1 MHFTTTI
8 TDEQCPSLNRVSL
21 YPGFIVL
28 CSQAS
33 FKAFSLLHCQSL
45 GSVMMWYVGSRF
57 DWAISLGARLGWQ
70 VKHWRGNVTHF
81 SPHVKCPCCDKNLG
95 NYGKLRWLYLSLLE
109 LWTKSY
115 SVTIEIKP
123 LGQNSCKCYISISME
138 FTERNLEFL
147 HILFFFFSFAASRS
161 KRVKQTICTV
171 KISNNLHG
179 WHIKINKKV
188 K

>member
-8 TDEQCPSLNRVSL
+8 RDERCPSLNRVSL

-28 CSQAS
+28 CSQTS

-45 GSVMMWYVGSRF
+45 GSVMIWYVGSRF
-57 DWAISLGARLGWQ
+57 DWASSLGARLGWQ

-81 SPHVKCPCCDKNLG
+81 SPHVECPCCDKNLG

-123 LGQNSCKCYISISME
+123 LGQNSCKCYISISMD

-147 HILFFFFSFAASRS
+147 HILFFFFHLLLVGVRGLNRQFVPWKSLI
-161 KRVKQTICTV
+161 ICTV
-171 KISNNLHG
+171 DTLK
-179 WHIKINKKV
+179 
-188 K
+188 

>member
-1 MHFTTTI
+1 M
-8 TDEQCPSLNRVSL
+8 DSKLSLNNFTAVVSILAFELKWDMSWICLQENFSAFPIHRKLIKLMQWNHSRTECQGTGKNCLLLQHLLFQGYIPCTLPQLLGMNNALHLIGFPSL

-57 DWAISLGARLGWQ
+57 DWASSLGARLGWQ

-95 NYGKLRWLYLSLLE
+95 NYGKLRWLYL
-109 LWTKSY
+109 
-115 SVTIEIKP
+115 
-123 LGQNSCKCYISISME
+123 
-138 FTERNLEFL
+138 
-147 HILFFFFSFAASRS
+147 
-161 KRVKQTICTV
+161 
-171 KISNNLHG
+171 
-179 WHIKINKKV
+179 
-188 K
+188 